1 MKDKIERKGQNR
13 YSREHCIQKKK
24 KKKKEET
31 KLEMTFFENER
42 I

>member
-24 KKKKEET
+24 KKEET